1 MINSL
6 LEGITNFIANLGA
19 IYTAPI
25 NAIITN
31 FFPDTANII
40 SLINTILSYI
50 TSGITWFAYL
60 IPPNTRAMLLF
71 IIYFWLGVWPL
82 RVVVWNVQLGLDV
95 IKRINIFTSK

>member
-31 FFPDTANII
+31 YFPDTANII

-50 TSGITWFAYL
+50 TNGITWFAYL